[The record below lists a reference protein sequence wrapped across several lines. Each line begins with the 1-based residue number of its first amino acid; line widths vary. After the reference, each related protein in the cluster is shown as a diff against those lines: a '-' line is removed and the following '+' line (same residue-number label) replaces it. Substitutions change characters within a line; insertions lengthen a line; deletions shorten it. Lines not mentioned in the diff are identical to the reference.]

1 MNHQGI
7 SVCSPQVEEFTLSE
21 PDATYNEAP
30 DLKERPPELVE
41 GREAAPPQLVETTAE
56 AEQNHTGETSETD
69 LPQFPQTAFKIVETL
84 GQGGMGTVY
93 RVRDEDLQVDFAV
106 KVLRPELAKDR
117 NLVSRFKK
125 EAEAAGELSHANLA
139 SIYKTGECL
148 DGRPYLVMDYV
159 PGPSLAAVLQKEGHL
174 QAARALDIF
183 LQICEVVEYAHS
195 KGIIHRDLK
204 PSNVLLVKE
213 DNLERIKLVDF
224 GIARVLPHI
233 SGETLKL
240 TTADQ
245 VLGSPLYM
253 SPEQCQGDELGRQ
266 SDIYSLGCLMY
277 ETLTGRVP
285 FLGENSIKTIL
296 KHLNEEPAHLSVHLK
311 GAELPPGLSQVV
323 LKCLAKTPP
332 ERYQAAALLAKDLEA
347 IKEGR
352 LPAAAKPRKSQPGTK
367 RVSSLVRAI
376 LPTAIAAAIVFGTIF
391 GALVISNQEI
401 KSKIPSYALE
411 SEEKLL
417 LRDLALEQSA
427 NKVDYKRLADL
438 TYKIALYYYR
448 AGQYA
453 KAENYCKLAIAY
465 LETKEGAQSAGLGPY
480 LSKLASILDRQGQYE
495 EAIATSKRALALEEK
510 SLGPNHFKLA
520 ETLNTLAVAC
530 DMHGDSKDA
539 ETYYRRAI
547 ELMTHKYAD
556 RNIRLSTFLTNYGE
570 FHYAR
575 GRYKEAEALYRK
587 ALSIQEKY
595 LSHSHYTKRSYSD
608 NLDRLALICEKQG
621 KNSEAVDLRNKSND
635 FKTAGK

>member
-1 MNHQGI
+1 MVGMIIWGI
-7 SVCSPQVEEFTLSE
+7 SVSSPQVEELALSE
-21 PDATYNEAP
+21 PDATYNEVP
-30 DLKERPPELVE
+30 ILKERPPELVE
-41 GREAAPPQLVETTAE
+41 CKEEAPDERSE
-56 AEQNHTGETSETD
+56 AD
-69 LPQFPQTAFKIVETL
+69 LPQFPQTSFKIVETL

-93 RVRDEDLQVDFAV
+93 RVRDENLQVDFAV
-106 KVLRPELAKDR
+106 KVLRQELAKDR

-139 SIYKTGECL
+139 TIYKTGECL

-159 PGPSLAAVLQKEGHL
+159 PGASLAAVLQKEGHL
-174 QAARALDIF
+174 RAERALDIF
-183 LQICEVVEYAHS
+183 LQICEVVDYAHS

-311 GAELPPGLSQVV
+311 SAELPQGLSQVV
-323 LKCLAKTPP
+323 LKCLEKTPQ
-332 ERYQAAALLAKDLEA
+332 ERYQTAELLAKDLEA

-352 LPAAAKPRKSQPGTK
+352 LPTAAKQPQKRSQPGTNI
-367 RVSSLVRAI
+367 VSTLVRVV
-376 LPTAIAAAIVFGTIF
+376 LPTAFAAAIVCGTII
-391 GALVISNQEI
+391 GMLVTSNQQV
-401 KSKIPSYALE
+401 PNMVPHYATE
-411 SEEKLL
+411 GEEKIL

-427 NKVDYKRLADL
+427 EQIDNKRLADL
-438 TYKIALYYYR
+438 SYKIALYYYR
-448 AGQYA
+448 TGQYA

-510 SLGPNHFKLA
+510 NLGPNHFKLA
-520 ETLNTLAVAC
+520 ETLNSLAVAC

-539 ETYYRRAI
+539 EIYYRRAI

-575 GRYKEAEALYRK
+575 GRYQEAEALYRK
-587 ALSIQEKY
+587 ALAIQEKHV
-595 LSHSHYTKRSYSD
+595 SHSHNTKRSYSD
-608 NLDRLALICEKQG
+608 NLARLALICEKQG
-621 KNSEAVDLRNKSND
+621 KNSEAIALRNKSNEL
-635 FKTAGK
+635 KAAGK